1 MRIMNTK
8 EGRRRRS
15 LLSFLILI
23 FLINFSPA
31 ADNAL
36 PPSLQV
42 YTPRERLTYKVK
54 YGFLRV
60 GTLRLENLGL
70 EEFAGEQLY
79 HLRIFVDSNPKVPFV
94 NIHDVYE
101 SYTTNK
107 SVPYYFVAREKE
119 GDHILKTEYTF
130 DYSRNSIRVK
140 VSKVFKDS
148 VQIIQQDTIGTNQI
162 YRDVLTLLFYARQ
175 LSPSPLKDYKIP
187 TFVLTGRDSCYFWES
202 GHIRQIELKNE
213 KIPAYY
219 MSGKV
224 KFIGIAGIKDKFEG
238 WFSIDVAHVPLK
250 AKMKAFFGSIKLE
263 LEKYENW
270 PGHPIFY
277 PDLMKKFNHT
287 KK

>member
-1 MRIMNTK
+1 MVKIKPYRVY
-8 EGRRRRS
+8 RCF
-15 LLSFLILI
+15 LAFLILT
-23 FLINFSPA
+23 FLPNFSFG
-31 ADNAL
+31 ADSIQAL
-36 PPSLQV
+36 SPRV
-42 YTPRERLTYKVK
+42 YTPHERLTYKVK
-54 YGFLRV
+54 YGILRV

-94 NIHDVYE
+94 KIHDVYD

-119 GDHILKTEYTF
+119 GNHILKTEYTF
-130 DYSRNSIRVK
+130 DHTRKLILVK
-140 VSKVFKDS
+140 VAKVFKDS
-148 VQIIQQDTIGTNQI
+148 TQIVTEDTVESSII

-187 TFVLTGRDSCYFWES
+187 TFVLTGRDSCYFWKS

-213 KIPAYY
+213 KVPAYY
-219 MSGKV
+219 MSGKI

-238 WFSIDVAHVPLK
+238 WFSIDTAHVPLK

-270 PGHPIFY
+270 RGHPIFY